1 MTDKVEEKSA
11 EEVLADV
18 VKTEVAAVAET
29 KADKADLEGL
39 AQKSDIPSV
48 DGFVKSEELEV
59 LATKLDEMSA
69 TIAAAPAINKGV
81 AMDDGYF
88 KWDGELDLNGQGNR
102 FNKTAIDVVKAFDG
116 TTNITGAPTASQRLY
131 YAMQQMNPF
140 RGVSTIMPTSATA
153 VNLPQVT
160 GITAQAEASVP
171 SSINTGTGHGGDL
184 ANATVVPQNWVSRT
198 AFSDQSVAD
207 LPSLDMMI
215 GAFMGQQIAVA
226 EAVDMVGQLDGA
238 AFPASNVVN
247 IAGGNIGALD
257 VTQMAD
263 LVGSLSS
270 AYKPN
275 ARFMM
280 SREALQQLRTVDQ
293 SGTGSDLLIDPSN
306 GNFRFWG
313 YEVMVNDHLDDGT
326 AVGDHPIY
334 FGDFRAGTIL
344 VSRKEMSISRHEDT
358 IPGAMYYYGN
368 LRSRGVIWDV
378 NALTR
383 INVAA

>member
-39 AQKSDIPSV
+39 AKSEDIPSV
-48 DGFVKSEELEV
+48 EGFVKSEQLDELKS
-59 LATKLDEMSA
+59 KLDEMSA
-69 TIAAAPAINKGV
+69 TMAAAPAINKGV

-102 FNKTAIDVVKAFDG
+102 FNKTAIDVIKAFDG

-160 GITAQAEASVP
+160 GITAQAEAAIP
-171 SSINTGTGHGGDL
+171 SSINTSTGHGGDI
-184 ANATVVPQNWVSRT
+184 ANATVVPQNWTSRT

-207 LPSLDMMI
+207 LPSLDMMV
-215 GAFMGQQIAVA
+215 GAFMGQQIGIA
-226 EAVDMVGQLDGA
+226 EAVDMVSQLDGNTDVAEVNTGEA
-238 AFPASNVVN
+238 AAMPSD
-247 IAGGNIGALD
+247 IGPW
-257 VTQMAD
+257 AD
-263 LVGSLSS
+263 LVASLSS

-275 ARFMM
+275 AYFVM
-280 SREALQQLRTVDQ
+280 SRMALASLRTLSQ
-293 SGTGSDLLIDPSN
+293 GGAGSDLVIDP
-306 GNFRFWG
+306 GTGDFMLWG
-313 YEVMVNDHLDDGT
+313 YRIVVNDHMDAGN
-326 AVGDHPIY
+326 AAGQNPVY
-334 FGDFRAGTIL
+334 FGDFAMGTTI

-368 LRSRGVIWDV
+368 MRSRGVVWDPS
-378 NALTR
+378 ALR
-383 INVAA
+383 RFNVAA